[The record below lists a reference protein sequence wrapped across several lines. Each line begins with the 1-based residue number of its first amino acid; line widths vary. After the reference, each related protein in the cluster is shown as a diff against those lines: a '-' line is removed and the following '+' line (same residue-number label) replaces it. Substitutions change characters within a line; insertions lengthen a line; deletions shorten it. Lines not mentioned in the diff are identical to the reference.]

1 VVLHLVPNFEA
12 AAKMVRHHHEN
23 FNGTGFPNRLK
34 GENIPMGARIIAVAD
49 GYDEALNS
57 RANFHDAAPRKAMA
71 WLENRTGFEYDPAD
85 EKDEVE
91 IAIDDLRQGMK

>member
-1 VVLHLVPNFEA
+1 
-12 AAKMVRHHHEN
+12 
-23 FNGTGFPNRLK
+23 
-34 GENIPMGARIIAVAD
+34 MGARIIAVAD

-71 WLENRTGFEYDPAD
+71 WLENRTGFEYDPAVVDALKGYLRQDSPPD